1 MSERIPAHSA
11 ELFRFILMNA
21 YSSVRR
27 IFKTGRHD
35 VCIQMCA
42 CQDCDMHTLIHFKRK
57 EKLNMIRCFVFT
69 H

>member
-27 IFKTGRHD
+27 IFKTRRHH
-35 VCIQMCA
+35 VCIQTCA
-42 CQDCDMHTLIHFKRK
+42 SQDGAMHTLIHFKKTRK
-57 EKLNMIRCFVFT
+57 TK
-69 H
+69 HD